1 MARRNEN
8 QNNQRDRQQDEFTEN
23 VVEIRR
29 VAKKTKGGNRLRFT
43 CLAVVGDQKGR
54 VGTALS
60 KAPDVVSA
68 IRKSMRH
75 AQNNLVEF
83 PIVGEAKTV
92 PHEVEVKSGAAQVL
106 LKPAP
111 AGTGIRAGGPMR
123 AVLEAGGVQNVVG
136 KILGTDHKKANVD
149 ATIEALQKLKS
160 PEDRL
165 VQRMS

>member
-1 MARRNEN
+1 M
-8 QNNQRDRQQDEFTEN
+8 RQQDEFTET

-43 CLAVVGDQKGR
+43 ALAVVGDSKGR

-68 IRKSMRH
+68 IRKAMRL
-75 AQNNLVEF
+75 ARNNLIEF
-83 PIVGEAKTV
+83 PLIGEAKTV
-92 PHEVEVKSGAAQVL
+92 PHEVEVKLGAAQVL

-123 AVLEAGGVQNVVG
+123 AVLEAGGVQNIVG
-136 KILGTDHKKANVD
+136 KILGTNHKKANVD
-149 ATIEALQKLKS
+149 ATIAALKQLKPLEEKLTKLGIS
-160 PEDRL
+160 
-165 VQRMS
+165 